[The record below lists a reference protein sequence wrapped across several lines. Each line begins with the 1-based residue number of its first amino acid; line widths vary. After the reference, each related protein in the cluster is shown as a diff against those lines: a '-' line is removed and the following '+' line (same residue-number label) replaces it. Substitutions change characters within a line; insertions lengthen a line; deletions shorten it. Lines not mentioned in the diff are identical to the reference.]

1 MKFSDYIKFLN
12 SELNRNNIEDDSSI
26 LEWIE
31 DKNKSIKTN
40 INRCRLSELNNW
52 FYDKKM
58 GEIRHRSGS
67 FFSIEGI
74 EIKYENKVFEQPI
87 INQPEIGFLGIIVKE
102 IDGIYYC
109 LMQAKVEPGNINKVQ
124 ISPTLQ
130 ATKSNFQ
137 QIHKGSKPNYFENF
151 KNAKP
156 ENVLLDTLQSEQG
169 NKFLN
174 KRNRN
179 IIVKVTNDIE
189 VLDNYKWMSLRQIKN
204 LQRYDN
210 YVNMD
215 TRTIVS
221 NIQYNFFENKFTQLE
236 KETIK
241 NKIRDNKFAKSM
253 TAEKDL
259 NIDLIEVKN
268 DMNNIKMLDDTKIKK
283 KKLHELKAWE
293 ISDDIIYNKSNIDF
307 EVIFCDIE
315 IEGREINSWGQPLLK
330 PAGIELIAFL
340 VKDINGIKHFL
351 CKYTKEPGIFDTV
364 EIGPTLHV
372 LEKEPLL
379 TDYISN
385 YTYNKIH
392 EGEKVIK
399 SVLLSEEGGR
409 FYHEENRNIILE
421 ADNDLKIN
429 NICEKYKWLTLGQIN
444 FLISKD
450 SYVNIQARNLIALI
464 SMGD

>member
-12 SELNRNNIEDDSSI
+12 SELNRNNIEDDSQI

-31 DKNKSIKTN
+31 NKNKSIKTN
-40 INRCRLSELNNW
+40 IKRSNLSELNNW
-52 FYDKKM
+52 FYDERIGNIK
-58 GEIRHRSGS
+58 HRSGN
-67 FFSIEGI
+67 FFSILGI
-74 EIKYENKVFEQPI
+74 EISSDNKIHEQPI
-87 INQPEIGFLGIIVKE
+87 IKQPEIGFLGIIVKE
-102 IDGIYYC
+102 IDNIFYF
-109 LMQAKVEPGNINKVQ
+109 LMQAKIEPGNINKVQ

-137 QIHKGSKPNYFENF
+137 QIHKGSKPKYFEYF

-156 ENVLLDTLQSEQG
+156 KNILFDTLQSEQG
-169 NKFLN
+169 NKFLK

-179 IIVKVTNDIE
+179 IVVKVTNDIE
-189 VLDNYKWMSLRQIKN
+189 VLDNYKWMSLRQIKH
-204 LQRYDN
+204 LMKYDN

-215 TRTIVS
+215 TRTVIS

-241 NKIRDNKFAKSM
+241 NKVRDNKFAKSM
-253 TAEKDL
+253 IAE
-259 NIDLIEVKN
+259 NGFYIDLIEVKN
-268 DMNNIKMLDDTKIKK
+268 DMNNIKMLDNTKIRK
-283 KKLHELKAWE
+283 KKLHELKAWQ
-293 ISDDIIYNKSNIDF
+293 ISDNIIYNKIKKGF
-307 EVIFCDIE
+307 QVIFCDIE
-315 IEGREINSWGQPLLK
+315 IEGREVNSWGQPLLK

-372 LEKEPLL
+372 LEEEPSL
-379 TDYISN
+379 TDYVSN

-392 EGEKVIK
+392 EGENIIK
-399 SVLLSEEGGR
+399 YVLLSEEGGR

-421 ADNDLKIN
+421 ADNELKIN
-429 NICEKYKWLTLGQIN
+429 KICEKYKWLTLGQIN
-444 FLISKD
+444 FLINND
-450 SYVNIQARNLIALI
+450 SYVNIQARNLTALI